1 MYARAVKASTL
12 FSALSKL
19 RQGFLVKSFCVAFK
33 LFAFLDIGMRLTQR
47 GFLISVAIL
56 IVLNLFVY
64 LWWINRPVVIMAP
77 AQMNREIVAGLQTE
91 SQRLQLLLDGSCES
105 PELQAFRRGEIG
117 PLVRQEQGAPSGG
130 LAQVPSQRSA
140 PSSTPTPVAPAT
152 PGQAPSA
159 PVVPPPTD
167 PSAVVLPQDKLVA
180 LLDAAT
186 VRVLVFDANMKFL
199 GHGSG
204 FFIEPNVIVTNRHVI
219 EIGKNFAITSTL
231 MGPQPLPVKLLAA
244 TKDSEITNPDF
255 ALLKVE
261 RAPAGTRQL
270 AIATE
275 PQVLSTVVAA
285 GYPGSDIRGDA
296 NAVTPNTVFSQGEV
310 SVLQRQSNNLVLVLH
325 TAKMSGGSSGGPLV
339 NRCGNVVGVN
349 TFIAAR
355 EDQFT
360 DRSLYALSAS
370 SLRVFLEQNG
380 QSYTKMSSVCTSDP
394 KN

>member
-1 MYARAVKASTL
+1 
-12 FSALSKL
+12 
-19 RQGFLVKSFCVAFK
+19 
-33 LFAFLDIGMRLTQR
+33 MRLTQR

-56 IVLNLFVY
+56 IALNLFVY
-64 LWWINRPVVIMAP
+64 LWWINRPVVVMAP

-91 SQRLQLLLDGSCES
+91 SQRLQLILDGSCES

-117 PLVRQEQGAPSGG
+117 PLVRQEPGPSTGLPPQVLGQRPGAPNAPTPTAS
-130 LAQVPSQRSA
+130 ANPPTPTATANPTQVPPAS
-140 PSSTPTPVAPAT
+140 PVTPPTE
-152 PGQAPSA
+152 PSA
-159 PVVPPPTD
+159 
-167 PSAVVLPQDKLVA
+167 AILPQDKLVA

-231 MGPQPLPVKLLAA
+231 LGAQPLPAQLVAA
-244 TKDSEITNPDF
+244 TKDSDITNPDF
-255 ALLKVE
+255 ALLRVE
-261 RAPAGTRQL
+261 RAPAGIRQL

>member
-1 MYARAVKASTL
+1 
-12 FSALSKL
+12 
-19 RQGFLVKSFCVAFK
+19 

-56 IVLNLFVY
+56 IALNLFVY
-64 LWWINRPVVIMAP
+64 LWWINRPMVVMAP

-91 SQRLQLLLDGSCES
+91 SQRLQLILDGSCES
-105 PELQAFRRGEIG
+105 PEFQAFRRGEIG
-117 PLVRQEQGAPSGG
+117 PLVRQEQGPSTGLSPQVLGPRPDAPNTSTPANPPTPSAIANPG
-130 LAQVPSQRSA
+130 QVPPAS
-140 PSSTPTPVAPAT
+140 PVTPPTE
-152 PGQAPSA
+152 PSA
-159 PVVPPPTD
+159 
-167 PSAVVLPQDKLVA
+167 AILPQDKLVA

-186 VRVLVFDANMKFL
+186 VRVLVFDANTKFL

-204 FFIEPNVIVTNRHVI
+204 FFIDPNVIVTNRHVI
-219 EIGKNFAITSTL
+219 ESGKKFAITSTL
-231 MGPQPLPVKLLAA
+231 LGAEPLPVKLVAA

-255 ALLKVE
+255 ALLRVE

>member
-1 MYARAVKASTL
+1 
-12 FSALSKL
+12 
-19 RQGFLVKSFCVAFK
+19 
-33 LFAFLDIGMRLTQR
+33 
-47 GFLISVAIL
+47 
-56 IVLNLFVY
+56 
-64 LWWINRPVVIMAP
+64 
-77 AQMNREIVAGLQTE
+77 
-91 SQRLQLLLDGSCES
+91 
-105 PELQAFRRGEIG
+105 
-117 PLVRQEQGAPSGG
+117 
-130 LAQVPSQRSA
+130 
-140 PSSTPTPVAPAT
+140 
-152 PGQAPSA
+152 
-159 PVVPPPTD
+159 
-167 PSAVVLPQDKLVA
+167 LVA

-186 VRVLVFDANMKFL
+186 VRVLVFDANTKFL

-204 FFIEPNVIVTNRHVI
+204 FFIDPNVIVTNRHVI
-219 EIGKNFAITSTL
+219 ESGKKFAITSTL
-231 MGPQPLPVKLLAA
+231 LGAEPLPVKLVAA

-255 ALLKVE
+255 ALLRVE

>member
-1 MYARAVKASTL
+1 
-12 FSALSKL
+12 
-19 RQGFLVKSFCVAFK
+19 

-56 IVLNLFVY
+56 VALNLFVY
-64 LWWINRPVVIMAP
+64 LWWMNRPLVVMAP

-91 SQRLQLLLDGSCES
+91 SQRLQLILDGSCES
-105 PELQAFRRGEIG
+105 PELRAFKRGEIG
-117 PLVRQEQGAPSGG
+117 PLVRQEQG
-130 LAQVPSQRSA
+130 
-140 PSSTPTPVAPAT
+140 PSSGLPPQALGQRPGALDTPTPTASTNPPTPTAT
-152 PGQAPSA
+152 ANPGQAPLAS
-159 PVVPPPTD
+159 PVTPPTE
-167 PSAVVLPQDKLVA
+167 PSAAILPQDKLVA

-186 VRVLVFDANMKFL
+186 VRVLVFDANTKFL

-204 FFIEPNVIVTNRHVI
+204 FFIEPNMIVTNRHVV
-219 EIGKNFAITSTL
+219 EIGKKFAITSTL
-231 MGPQPLPVKLLAA
+231 LGAEPLPVKLVAV

-255 ALLKVE
+255 ALLKIE

-380 QSYTKMSSVCTSDP
+380 QSYTKMSSVCTSDL

>member
-1 MYARAVKASTL
+1 
-12 FSALSKL
+12 
-19 RQGFLVKSFCVAFK
+19 
-33 LFAFLDIGMRLTQR
+33 MRLSQR
-47 GFLISVAIL
+47 GFLISTAVL

-64 LWWINRPVVIMAP
+64 LWWMNRPVVIVAP

-91 SQRLQLLLDGSCES
+91 SQRLQLILDGSCES

-117 PLVRQEQGAPSGG
+117 PLVRQEQSSPTGVQPPVLGQRPDATNTPAPS
-130 LAQVPSQRSA
+130 ASA
-140 PSSTPTPVAPAT
+140 NTPNATATAP
-152 PGQAPSA
+152 PGQAPA
-159 PVVPPPTD
+159 VPAVTPPNE
-167 PSAVVLPQDKLVA
+167 PSAAVLPQDKLVA

-186 VRVLVFDANMKFL
+186 IRVLVFDAKMKFL

-219 EIGKNFAITSTL
+219 ETGKIFAITSTL
-231 MGPQPLPVKLLAA
+231 LGAEPLPAKLVAA
-244 TKDSEITNPDF
+244 TKDSDITNPDF

-261 RAPAGTRQL
+261 RAPAGVRQL

-275 PQVLSTVVAA
+275 PQVLQTVVAA
-285 GYPGSDIRGDA
+285 GYPGSDIRGDT
-296 NAVTPNTVFSQGEV
+296 NLVTPSTVFSQGEV

-325 TAKMSGGSSGGPLV
+325 TAKMSTGSSGGPLV

-349 TFIAAR
+349 TFIGAR

-360 DRSLYALSAS
+360 DRSLYALSAT
-370 SLRVFLEQNG
+370 SLRSFLDQHG
-380 QSYTKMSSVCTSDP
+380 QRYSKMSSACTSES

>member
-1 MYARAVKASTL
+1 
-12 FSALSKL
+12 
-19 RQGFLVKSFCVAFK
+19 
-33 LFAFLDIGMRLTQR
+33 MRLTQR
-47 GFLISVAIL
+47 GFLISLAIL

-64 LWWINRPVVIMAP
+64 LWWMNRPIVVMAP

-91 SQRLQLLLDGSCES
+91 SQRLQLILDGSCEG

-117 PLVRQEQGAPSGG
+117 PLVRQEQGSSSGVPPQVPGQRPGAISTPAPTATANTPTPATTATP
-130 LAQVPSQRSA
+130 AQVPPA
-140 PSSTPTPVAPAT
+140 PLVTPPTE
-152 PGQAPSA
+152 PSA
-159 PVVPPPTD
+159 
-167 PSAVVLPQDKLVA
+167 AVLPQDKLVA

-186 VRVLVFDANMKFL
+186 VRVLVFDANRKFL

-219 EIGKNFAITSTL
+219 EIGKSFAITSTL
-231 MGPQPLPVKLLAA
+231 LGADPIPAQLAA
-244 TKDSEITNPDF
+244 VTKDSEITNPDF

-261 RAPAGTRQL
+261 RAPTGARQL

-275 PQVLSTVVAA
+275 PPVLSTVVAA
-285 GYPGSDIRGDA
+285 GYPGSDIRGDT
-296 NAVTPNTVFSQGEV
+296 NVVTPNTVFSQGEV

-325 TAKMSGGSSGGPLV
+325 TAKMSTGSSGGPLV

-349 TFIAAR
+349 TFIGAR

-360 DRSLYALSAS
+360 DRSLYALSAT
-370 SLRVFLEQNG
+370 SLRGFLDQNG
-380 QSYTKMSSVCTSDP
+380 QRYTKMSSACTSDT